1 MIPIY
6 ICEDDTKQLEV
17 ISAVIKNR
25 IMIENLDSYV
35 HLSTSDPIELL
46 QAAKVRTSSF
56 GIYFLDIELKD
67 SDLDGIMMGKHVRD
81 LDPLGKIIYVTSH
94 TVIYHFLF

>member
-35 HLSTSDPIELL
+35 HIATSDPIELL
-46 QAAKVRTSSF
+46 QAARVRTSSF
-56 GIYFLDIELKD
+56 GIYFLDASHLKND
-67 SDLDGIMMGKHVRD
+67 NYKNNH
-81 LDPLGKIIYVTSH
+81 K
-94 TVIYHFLF
+94 FKQQ

>member
-6 ICEDDTKQLEV
+6 ICEDDMKQLEV

-35 HLSTSDPIELL
+35 HVATSDPMELL
-46 QAAKVRTSSF
+46 QLLEFAPHLLAF
-56 GIYFLDIELKD
+56 IF
-67 SDLDGIMMGKHVRD
+67 
-81 LDPLGKIIYVTSH
+81 
-94 TVIYHFLF
+94 

>member
-6 ICEDDTKQLEV
+6 ICEDDHKQLEV

-35 HLSTSDPIELL
+35 HI
-46 QAAKVRTSSF
+46 ATSS
-56 GIYFLDIELKD
+56 IRKNFLKQPEIAPHL
-67 SDLDGIMMGKHVRD
+67 LVF
-81 LDPLGKIIYVTSH
+81 T
-94 TVIYHFLF
+94 F